1 MKDFIKDILFKHFLD
16 NYLYIYENSPLIK
29 YLDLKMGAVYGNS
42 KTRRSL
48 ANIYAI
54 YSILFYYNK
63 KFFNNP
69 EEYRDFEG
77 YEFTLLFNFCRS
89 LYGGSKL
96 QNHALNSR
104 VNTEFKNKIVKEQN
118 NDLIIME
125 SGKYLLHID
134 YLYVNNSNNVS
145 YDISKVAI
153 EIIQKYIELL
163 KEKDSQ
169 LMEKLEELTS
179 INFYPLKKI
188 IKISELLNENTEA
201 RIFEII
207 SYAILKNY
215 YKNIKIYIGYS
226 PNQLEEQYLTLY
238 KTGRTNANDGGIDF
252 VMRPFGR
259 FFQVTEVNNYEKYL
273 LDIDKVLHFPITFV
287 IKTEKTKFVIQNE
300 INNYINIR
308 SNGMKVIQKRYIQ
321 AIEEIITINELKIW
335 LNNLDNNAIDQL
347 IRDIDFY
354 YKLEL
359 NIL

>member
-104 VNTEFKNKIVKEQN
+104 VNAEFKNKIVKEN
-118 NDLIIME
+118 DNDLIIIN
-125 SGKYLLHID
+125 SGNYLLHID
-134 YLYVNNSNNVS
+134 YLYINDINNPP
-145 YDISKVAI
+145 YDISRVAI

-169 LMEKLEELTS
+169 LIKKLIELMS
-179 INFYPLKKI
+179 ISFYPFKK
-188 IKISELLNENTEA
+188 IKISEFLTENTEA

-207 SYAILKNY
+207 SYAILKNH
-215 YKNIKIYIGYS
+215 YKNTKIYIGYS
-226 PNQLEEQYLTLY
+226 PNQLKEQYLTLY

-252 VMRPFGR
+252 VMRPLGR
-259 FFQVTEVNNYEKYL
+259 FFQVTEVNDYGKYL

-287 IKTEKTKFVIQNE
+287 IKTEKSKFVIQNE
-300 INNYINIR
+300 INSYINFR
-308 SNGMKVIQKRYIQ
+308 SNGMKIIQKRYTQ

-335 LNNLDNNAIDQL
+335 LNNLDNVAIDQL